1 MKRIIKKISCLLCA
15 VVLMAGFA
23 GCNGKTAYEIAVE
36 NGFKGTEAEWLA
48 SLKGQNGTNADKQ
61 DINEL
66 YDAAVANGYKGTFLE
81 FLKEYLQ
88 VDMSENN
95 NTEQIAKNCMSVV
108 SITCGF
114 SKTVKTS
121 SGIFGGGTTTTTENY
136 ASAGS
141 GVFISV
147 DKEAGNAYIVTNY
160 HVLYDKDCNTANKI
174 SDAIYVYP
182 YGAYYNYDKEKKE
195 DLGPDGIRASYVGG
209 AMDYD
214 IAILQVAGS
223 EQIKNSDVQAAK
235 IGDSEKVKVGEKAY
249 AIGNPGGDGISVTSG
264 LISVASEYISMSATD
279 GSKEVDGTD
288 RMVSYRVMRTDT
300 AINPGNSGG
309 GFFNADGEL
318 IGITN
323 AKSIESTVDN
333 ICYVIPINI
342 AFNLWENLLD
352 NGGTVK
358 KALLGIEVQKVDTDT
373 TLENGEIVLKD
384 TFIIT
389 NTAIQPGTAAYGKL
403 QYLDKILAMTVKT
416 TDGKETTYEL
426 TRFHHMMDALFTVRK
441 GDTVSLKVERDGS
454 VITVEIK
461 YDRDSYFT
469 VLS

>member
-48 SLKGQNGTNADKQ
+48 SLKGQNGTDADKQ
-61 DINEL
+61 NINEM
-66 YDAAVANGYKGTFLE
+66 YDAAVANGYKGTFLD
-81 FLKEYLQ
+81 FLREYLQ

-95 NTEQIAKNCMSVV
+95 NTEQIAENCMSVV
-108 SITCGF
+108 SIVCGF
-114 SKTVKTS
+114 SKTVKTTG
-121 SGIFGGGTTTTTENY
+121 GIFGGAITTTKNY

-147 DKEAGNAYIVTNY
+147 DKEVGNAYIVTNY
-160 HVLYDKDCNTANKI
+160 HVLYDTECNTTNKI

-182 YGAYYNYDKEKKE
+182 YGAYYNYDKDKKE
-195 DLGPDGIRASYVGG
+195 DVGPDAIKAYYVGG

-264 LISVASEYISMSATD
+264 LVSVVSEDIFMSSID
-279 GSKEVDGTD
+279 GALDSDGEAK
-288 RMVSYRVMRTDT
+288 MVKHRVMRTDA

-309 GFFNADGEL
+309 ALFNAHGEL

-323 AKSIESTVDN
+323 AKSIQSTVDN
-333 ICYVIPINI
+333 ICYAIPVNV
-342 AFNLWENLLD
+342 ARNLWENLLD
-352 NGGTVK
+352 NGGTIK
-358 KALLGIEVQKVDTDT
+358 KAWLGVEVQKIDTDT
-373 TLENGEIVLKD
+373 SLENGEIVLKD
-384 TFIIT
+384 TFIIA

-403 QYLDKILAMTVKT
+403 QYMDKILAMTVKT
-416 TDGKETTYEL
+416 TDGKETNYEL
-426 TRFHHMMDALFTVRK
+426 TRFHHLLDIMFTVRK

-454 VITVEIK
+454 IITVEIK
-461 YDRDSYFT
+461 YDRDTYFT
-469 VLS
+469 TFN